1 MNYFDKKCV
10 STDLHPNFAEWIRDI
25 SKLLNPY
32 KTNAKK
38 VLHTTPPI
46 QLVFEWTQI
55 LARAAAAKIEEY
67 SNNSRTSLRKN
78 HAWLGIWF
86 VMSKLTNVT
95 TIQ

>member
-1 MNYFDKKCV
+1 MNYFDKSV
-10 STDLHPNFAEWIRDI
+10 SDLHPAPEWIHDI